1 MTEAIDNLGDLQG
14 PGSVAAIGGQRAGGG
29 AAWGKPLGSI
39 LSTLAQEFGA
49 YSSPEEIAVLLAG
62 IRLLV
67 GAGLPALDVADAMYG
82 DPRVVDE
89 LRDGT
94 PQAAKQAVIEH
105 LRAALDE
112 LRTAAEPQGDPAGV
126 SREPGIPEAS
136 LRLMTAAGFAAGE
149 IASALRSDPSLR
161 EAMMQ
166 SDFDLA
172 QLRQMLPSLHEMLRD
187 HGRATHADP
196 AMLAALGARA
206 LPETAAAQ
214 SAWFDPY
221 MSRIRAAQKRSIGE
235 LRPEDH
241 PELMLVSAPTPE
253 SAEQD
258 SRSFGAWVIAAMMAL
273 AAMLFLLSRC

>member
-1 MTEAIDNLGDLQG
+1 MTDAIDNLGDLQG
-14 PGSVAAIGGQRAGGG
+14 PGSVAAIGGQRAGAG
-29 AAWGKPLGSI
+29 AGWGKPLASI

-82 DPRVVDE
+82 SPRVVDE

-105 LRAALDE
+105 LSDALSE
-112 LRTAAEPQGDPAGV
+112 LRTAAEPHGEPPDKP
-126 SREPGIPEAS
+126 SDPGIPEAT
-136 LRLMTAAGFAAGE
+136 LRMMTTAGFAAGE
-149 IASALRSDPSLR
+149 IASALRNDPGLR

-166 SDFDLA
+166 SDLA
-172 QLRQMLPSLHEMLRD
+172 QLRQMLPSLHEMFHD
-187 HGRATHADP
+187 HGRSTHADP

-206 LPETAAAQ
+206 LPETGAAQ
-214 SAWFDPY
+214 GAWFDPY
-221 MSRIRAAQKRSIGE
+221 MSRLRAAQKRSIGE

-253 SAEQD
+253 PVEED
-258 SRSFGAWVIAAMMAL
+258 SRSFGAWVIAAMLLL
-273 AAMLFLLSRC
+273 AALLFILSRC